1 MTIIRKC
8 ITSKSSTVCRVL
20 SLNLM
25 ILAGLLVHSSVI
37 AGNPFE
43 MLRLQDA
50 ITRALQDNYEIEIE
64 RINPEVAGE
73 RIMIAESAFDITLE
87 ASYLY
92 ESKETPQNARDF
104 ASLFGSN
111 QPVETNIYDERN
123 QTTNIGLVKK
133 FALGTVAELR
143 TTQRILDN
151 DTNSNGS
158 LYHPE
163 YESYTFFKVTQP
175 LLQGFGFDANLAEI
189 RIARSNQK
197 SADLEWQARTANL
210 VGQVMNRYYDVTYAY
225 ENMQIQADAI
235 DLAEQ
240 LLEEN
245 RKRSAEGVIPP
256 NDVYLAEAAVFK
268 RREEALLA
276 EAEYMQRQN
285 GLQLLFKTVELASEV
300 VDVKPADSLS
310 DKVTYPSRTELLEH
324 AWSHRYD
331 LLKAKETVAQ
341 RGYQT
346 DYARNA
352 VKPQLN
358 LIGSTGMRGLEGD
371 IDGSY
376 SEAADGQGPEWTVGV
391 EFSMPLSFERQKA
404 RARLAER
411 EEAKSEIDV
420 KRLKQQISLEI
431 DTVLSRLKIDQQRVE
446 TARMTSEVALK
457 TLDAENKRLEEGL
470 TTSYQVLVYQKEYS
484 QTLSRVVAALA
495 DLNKGL
501 VDLWL
506 TTSQLLERQRIVVA
520 DGGDRYHFAESLEN

>member
-1 MTIIRKC
+1 MVR
-8 ITSKSSTVCRVL
+8 RVL
-20 SLNLM
+20 HFGLIVLTGSL
-25 ILAGLLVHSSVI
+25 AHSGLT
-37 AGNPFE
+37 AGNAFE
-43 MLRLQDA
+43 RLNLQDA
-50 ITRALQDNYEIEIE
+50 ITRALENNYEIEIE
-64 RINPEVAGE
+64 RINPEVASE
-73 RIMIAESAFDITLE
+73 RIMIAESAFDINIE

-92 ESKETPQNARDF
+92 ESKDTPQNARDF
-104 ASLFGSN
+104 AALFNTN
-111 QPVETNIYDERN
+111 QPTETNIYIERN
-123 QTTNIGLVKK
+123 QTTDIGLVKK
-133 FALGTVAELR
+133 FALGTIAELR
-143 TTQRILDN
+143 TNQRILDN
-151 DTNSNGS
+151 DTNRDGS

-163 YESYTFFKVTQP
+163 YESYTFFRVTQP

-189 RIARSNQK
+189 RIARSNK
-197 SADLEWQARTANL
+197 KTADLEWQARTSNL
-210 VGQVMNRYYDVTYAY
+210 VGQVMKRYYDVTYAY

-235 DLAEQ
+235 GLAEQ

-285 GLQLLFKTVELASEV
+285 ALQLLFKTVESADKV
-300 VDVKPADSLS
+300 VNIKPVDSLS
-310 DKVTYPSRTELLEH
+310 DKVRYPDRTELLEH
-324 AWSHRYD
+324 AWKHRYD
-331 LLKAKETVAQ
+331 LLQAKERVAQ
-341 RGYQT
+341 KGYES
-346 DYARNA
+346 DFASNA

-358 LIGSTGMRGLEGD
+358 LIGSTGVRGLKGD
-371 IDGSY
+371 IDGAY
-376 SEAADGQGPEWTVGV
+376 NEAFDGQGPEWTVGV

-411 EEAKSEIDV
+411 EEAKAAIDV
-420 KRLKQQISLEI
+420 KRLKQQVSLEI
-431 DTVLSRLKIDQQRVE
+431 DTVLSRLEIDQQRVE
-446 TARMTSEVALK
+446 TARKTSEVALK

-506 TTSQLLERQRIVVA
+506 TTSQLLERQQIVIA
-520 DGGDRYHFAESLEN
+520 DEGNHYHFAESLEN